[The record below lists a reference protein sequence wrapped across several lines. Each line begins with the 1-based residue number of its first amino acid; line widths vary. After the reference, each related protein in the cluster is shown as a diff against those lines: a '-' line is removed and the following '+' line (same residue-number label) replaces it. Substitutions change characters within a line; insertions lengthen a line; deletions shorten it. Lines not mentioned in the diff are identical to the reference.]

1 LRCDVAIVGAGPAGT
16 TAARFLAK
24 KGFKVILAEKKQVPK
39 EKICGGMLTP
49 RVFERFADLRSKMK
63 RLVVS
68 TSYGACLYPPSMK
81 SNLQHTTTSPV
92 GFMVLRK
99 KFDYTLLQMA
109 MDYGAELV
117 TNRVRSLVIKPNVAQ
132 IILDD
137 NTAIESKVV
146 IGADGV
152 GSVVAKET
160 GLSPLLNHKK
170 FALCG
175 VSELEIGEKA
185 VETYIGERRPI
196 HLFFGFDNT
205 FGYAW
210 LFPKRSCVNIGLGG
224 ILDKTKD
231 VKGSFTKFFGIL
243 KEKKMIPKN
252 VQPKNFSAALI
263 PVGGPIGKTYTD
275 RVVLCG
281 DAAGFVHPLTGEGI
295 YYAMASGE
303 IASKVITKA
312 MECGEY
318 TERRLSEYQATWMGD
333 FGKGLIIDAKIQKI
347 VITNIQRIA
356 ESSIQKRF
364 GLATQ
369 LLELGTKIVET
380 DEKLKKMMTELCV
393 GKETI
398 NKAVIGK
405 FLSRIPISTSKY
417 IGKKLFNRKD
427 SLSLV

>member
-24 KGFKVILAEKKQVPK
+24 KGFKVVLAEKKRFPK

-49 RVFERFADLRSKMK
+49 RVFERFADLRSEMK
-63 RLVVS
+63 KLVVS
-68 TSYGACLYPPSMK
+68 ASYGACLYPPSMK
-81 SNLQHTTTSPV
+81 SNLQHTATSPV

-117 TNRVRSLVIKPNVAQ
+117 TNRVRKLVVKPDVAQ
-132 IILDD
+132 ILLDD
-137 NTAIESKVV
+137 NTTIESNVV

-152 GSVVAKET
+152 SSVIAKET
-160 GLSPLLNHKK
+160 GLSPTFDRNNV
-170 FALCG
+170 ALCG
-175 VSELEIGEKA
+175 LTELEIGEKA
-185 VETYIGERRPI
+185 VETYVGERRPI
-196 HLFFGFDNT
+196 HLFFGFDNV

-231 VKGSFTKFFGIL
+231 VKGRFTKFVGIL
-243 KEKKMIPKN
+243 KEKKLIPKSL
-252 VQPKNFSAALI
+252 QPKNFSAALI
-263 PVGGPIGKTYTD
+263 PVGGPIKKTYAD

-303 IASKVITKA
+303 IASKVITEA
-312 MECGEY
+312 IECEEY
-318 TERRLSEYQATWMGD
+318 TERRLSKYQASWMKD
-333 FGKGLIIDAKIQKI
+333 FGKGLIVDAKIQKM
-347 VITNIQRIA
+347 VIANIQRIA
-356 ESSIQKRF
+356 ESSIQRRF
-364 GLATQ
+364 GVATR

-380 DEKLKKMMTELCV
+380 DENLKTMMTELCV
-393 GKETI
+393 GKESI

-405 FLSRIPISTSKY
+405 FLSRIPISTSNY
-417 IGKKLFNRKD
+417 IGKKLFNRRD
-427 SLSLV
+427 S